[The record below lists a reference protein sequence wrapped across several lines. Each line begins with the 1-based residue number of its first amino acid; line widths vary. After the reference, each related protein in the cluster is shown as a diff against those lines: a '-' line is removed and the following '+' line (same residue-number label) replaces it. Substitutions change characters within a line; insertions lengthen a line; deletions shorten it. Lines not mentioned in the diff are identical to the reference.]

1 MGLAR
6 RVQPALCEA
15 KAGRAM
21 RAVIQRVSS
30 ACLTVD
36 GDVISQFTGPG
47 LVVLVGVTHG
57 DGPEQVEAV
66 VRKVAGLRIM
76 DGEVSVA
83 EVGGHV
89 LVVSQ
94 FTLYADVTKGRRPS
108 WNSAAP
114 GDVAEPLVDAVVDG
128 LTRVGVASS
137 SGVFG
142 STMSVE
148 LTNEGPMTILLEV

>member
-1 MGLAR
+1 
-6 RVQPALCEA
+6 
-15 KAGRAM
+15 M

-30 ACLTVD
+30 ACLSVD
-36 GDVISQFTGPG
+36 GEVISQFSGPG

-57 DGPEQVEAV
+57 DGPEQVALV

-76 DGEVSVA
+76 EGEVSVA
-83 EVGGHV
+83 EAGGHV

-94 FTLYADVTKGRRPS
+94 FTLYADVKKGRRPS
-108 WNSAAP
+108 WNNAAS
-114 GDVAEPLVDAVVDG
+114 GQVAQPLVDAVVEG
-128 LTRVGVASS
+128 LNEAGVRAS